1 MKPVNQMPDHEPT
14 SLKSLYNAEF
24 LENHGDYAG
33 ACRII
38 QEALTNDPGNKEL
51 AKKHESLLEII
62 CWRC

>member
-1 MKPVNQMPDHEPT
+1 MDHMSRQEGN
-14 SLKSLYNAEF
+14 SKLLLFKAEF

-38 QEALTNDPGNKEL
+38 QEALANDPGNKEL